1 MALMFAI
8 CNPQPNWMPRKPKLM
23 FQICQNVRG
32 GLSMDSFLPHSHSYA
47 FNNHRYFSVSL
58 RRAETN
64 HKVRVLCQKSVPSR
78 AIIAP
83 GQAQDAHL
91 SAGHL
96 CRDCRR
102 PTITIDRERFSTPVQ
117 LSNSSAKSNPDLCEC
132 CRRHRRPIVEPPHCS
147 SHRSVSA
154 ESYPASPIPSRIQM
168 RSPHHAPE
176 DPPECSPPTCQF
188 SCPPEKPFHLLD

>member
-32 GLSMDSFLPHSHSYA
+32 GLSMDSFLPHCHSYA
-47 FNNHRYFSVSL
+47 FNNHRYFRVSL

-83 GQAQDAHL
+83 GQTQDAGL
-91 SAGHL
+91 RAGHL
-96 CRDCRR
+96 RNDYRR
-102 PTITIDRERFSTPVQ
+102 PSITIDQEKFATPGRP
-117 LSNSSAKSNPDLCEC
+117 SDSSAKSNPDLCEC
-132 CRRHRRPIVEPPHCS
+132 CRHLRRPIVEPPHCC

-154 ESYPASPIPSRIQM
+154 ESYPASPKPSRIQM
-168 RSPHHAPE
+168 RS
-176 DPPECSPPTCQF
+176 DRKSTRLN
-188 SCPPEKPFHLLD
+188 S